1 MNGKTRDG
9 LWIVVGAYLAYTGGQ
24 LIMDVLREKPEGY
37 IGFVVAGVLF
47 VAFGIGLVIYAIRDL
62 TKPVEETEA
71 DQEEDE
77 EEEADAEE
85 GAKEQD
91 SPAAEDREG
100 QEEKGEG
107 DADRDRV

>member
-24 LIMDVLREKPEGY
+24 LIMDVLGEKPEGY

-62 TKPVEETEA
+62 TKPVEETE
-71 DQEEDE
+71 EDE

-85 GAKEQD
+85 GAKEQN

-107 DADRDRV
+107 NADRDRV